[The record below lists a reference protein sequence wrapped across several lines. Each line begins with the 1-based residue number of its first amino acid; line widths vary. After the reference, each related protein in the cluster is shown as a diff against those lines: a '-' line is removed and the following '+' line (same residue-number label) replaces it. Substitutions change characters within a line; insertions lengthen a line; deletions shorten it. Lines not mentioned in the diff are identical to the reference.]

1 MGFFSFLKMYANPLS
16 IYITSTLHQEQ
27 LIYLKQLQYILWL
40 LRLYYV
46 VVCLIE
52 GENKTL
58 FFTGRRTAA
67 GKLSGIRVLAG
78 CQVVWLAVQAGCHVS
93 DWLWWLWMICMG
105 RRKRKPPSTLWSS
118 NWTQHLVISAPFH
131 PPTTG
136 GYVCVDVLPVRPTEA
151 VCIFWFGFFLDWGS
165 EKNSW
170 LREKIYLVLLFCSVS
185 I

>member
-1 MGFFSFLKMYANPLS
+1 MLILCQSISHTHYIKSNSFIWNDCNIFCGCCVYTMW
-16 IYITSTLHQEQ
+16 EC
-27 LIYLKQLQYILWL
+27 
-40 LRLYYV
+40 LR
-46 VVCLIE
+46 E
-52 GENKTL
+52 RENKTL
-58 FFTGRRTAA
+58 FITGRRAAA
-67 GKLSGIRVLAG
+67 GKLLGIRVLAG

-105 RRKRKPPSTLWSS
+105 RRKRKPPSTLWSP

-151 VCIFWFGFFLDWGS
+151 VCVYFGLVFFGLGFR
-165 EKNSW
+165 KNSW
-170 LREKIYLVLLFCSVS
+170 LREKIYLVLLFSSVS